1 MLLLKNKRRIT
12 NILFFFLFTVIV
24 VANSL
29 FTVKQFHVLKQFDKI
44 QMNFPIF
51 TDSFV
56 IVFLTSIQII
66 ADFTVITLETLL
78 VTFVT
83 NVITNKKLR
92 FSNFFSLITLANI
105 FSIILNMIVISISG
119 SENLQDLQWL
129 SWSPSSQILLVG
141 FIYLFLSNLDSSLS
155 VKLKIKLISIIFA
168 ITYGFTFFIQL
179 LMNIT

>member
-119 SENLQDLQWL
+119 
-129 SWSPSSQILLVG
+129 
-141 FIYLFLSNLDSSLS
+141 
-155 VKLKIKLISIIFA
+155 
-168 ITYGFTFFIQL
+168 
-179 LMNIT
+179 